1 LLLLLGIKTIK
12 TSITCFRRSM
22 PCAWED
28 VARDTMLK
36 RLELNLPTA
45 VYQDRQF
52 AAGKQLKH
60 AVQSG

>member
-22 PCAWED
+22 PRAWED

-36 RLELNLPTA
+36 RLELNPPSRRRQQYIRIDSLPP
-45 VYQDRQF
+45 VN
-52 AAGKQLKH
+52 
-60 AVQSG
+60 S